1 MIKIKNTD
9 EEGLYFY
16 LDGNVKSSEEGFLNL
31 FGDITDG
38 SLTVDQEQLTAIIE
52 RCVENEWKTW
62 EKYFKSLL
70 N

>member
-1 MIKIKNTD
+1 MVEIKNTD

-16 LDGNVKSSEEGFLNL
+16 LDDKVKSSEEGFLSL
-31 FGDITDG
+31 FGDITND
-38 SLTVDQEQLTAIIE
+38 SLTVNQEQLTAIIV

-62 EKYFKSLL
+62 EDYFKSLL